1 MAAPRHPLVG
11 LVCFR
16 PHPRRF
22 CNRWQS
28 LCRLR
33 RNLHF
38 VLPDL
43 DGYSRKDKTRFMGH
57 IRNIALLV
65 GLSFHFA
72 AAQGIKP
79 MNTPSCSLDE
89 KGLEERKIK
98 VLHALR
104 DKASEV
110 KSTEDGY
117 VFSVPRSSENLD
129 LAATL
134 ISLETECCPFL
145 SFSLDA
151 KEGQPHFTFG
161 ISASAES
168 RGFLKEIFDLKE

>member
-1 MAAPRHPLVG
+1 
-11 LVCFR
+11 
-16 PHPRRF
+16 
-22 CNRWQS
+22 
-28 LCRLR
+28 
-33 RNLHF
+33 
-38 VLPDL
+38 
-43 DGYSRKDKTRFMGH
+43 MGH

-65 GLSFHFA
+65 GLCFHFA

-89 KGLEERKIK
+89 KKLEERKIK
-98 VLHALR
+98 VLHVLR

-129 LAATL
+129 LAATV
-134 ISLETECCPFL
+134 ISLETECCPFF

-151 KEGQPHFTFG
+151 KAGQPDFTFG
-161 ISASAES
+161 ISTSVGR
-168 RGFLKEIFDLKE
+168 RGFLKDIFELKE